1 MRKGK
6 GAIIAAF
13 KGGFG
18 MKVNGG
24 GSAGPVGPA
33 GGRPKAGGSG
43 FSVSLSD
50 AASAGAPAAPV
61 AGASAVSSVDALLA
75 LQEYPASLE
84 KRRRAV
90 KRATRLLDHLD
101 EVKIAILDSVPT
113 DGALERLSQAV
124 REARIGTDDEKLDG
138 VLNEIETRAAV
149 ELAKREVAAR
159 AS

>member
-1 MRKGK
+1 MRKGQS
-6 GAIIAAF
+6 AIVAAF
-13 KGGFG
+13 KGDFD

-24 GSAGPVGPA
+24 GSAGPVGPT

-43 FSVSLSD
+43 FSVSS
-50 AASAGAPAAPV
+50 ASESSAGAPAARV
-61 AGASAVSSVDALLA
+61 AGAAGVSSVDALLA
-75 LQEYPASLE
+75 LQEMPTALE

-90 KRATRLLDHLD
+90 RRASKLLDHLD

-113 DGALERLSQAV
+113 DGALERLSLAV

-159 AS
+159 AN